1 MTISSS
7 RLPIAECRLPTADCR
22 LSMSSL
28 APARAPLAQNAPSR
42 AAMSKR
48 GWGGAHWQRE
58 SPGRWRAVEARPGRR
73 AGSPPRDVVDHRR
86 PVQASTTVQMASGW
100 ELVIAN
106 RYQAFG

>member
-28 APARAPLAQNAPSR
+28 APARAPLAQHAPSR
-42 AAMSKR
+42 AAMPNRS
-48 GWGGAHWQRE
+48 WGQAHWQRK
-58 SPGRWRAVEARPGRR
+58 SPGHWRAVEARPGRR